1 MEVPDAETV
10 KNWIGVDR
18 GQNQIA
24 VASLPNGFGKF
35 WNGRQIKPRFRT
47 SKCSIKKYIVLKSP
61 KIIPGQ
67 EYFSFH

>member
-10 KNWIGVDR
+10 KNWIGVDM

-35 WNGRQIKPRFRT
+35 WNGRQIKHLRT
-47 SKCSIKKYIVLKSP
+47 QIPHFKK
-61 KIIPGQ
+61 
-67 EYFSFH
+67 

>member
-35 WNGRQIKPRFRT
+35 WNGSQSDILPRTPLRFVRGFP
-47 SKCSIKKYIVLKSP
+47 SSR
-61 KIIPGQ
+61 
-67 EYFSFH
+67 